1 MSCQLH
7 HFQNVGDL
15 AGNIVHG
22 AAFQFLIDFAPER
35 QIVGHPAVRREESTV
50 GKDDFP
56 AVQKFI
62 TEQRFM
68 RSTPSDSCFFTASN
82 SSAASWPSASS
93 AAS

>member
-1 MSCQLH
+1 MDFVSLRRKVFYMSRQLH

-35 QIVGHPAVRREESTV
+35 QIVGHPAVRRKEGTI

-62 TEQRFM
+62 TEQRLITI
-68 RSTPSDSCFFTASN
+68 RAVKPDRRV
-82 SSAASWPSASS
+82 
-93 AAS
+93 

>member
-1 MSCQLH
+1 MDSICLWYKVPYMSRQLH

-22 AAFQFLIDFAPER
+22 AAFQFLIDFAPKR
-35 QIVGHPAVRREESTV
+35 QIIGHPAVRRKKSTV

-62 TEQRFM
+62 TEQRLIDICAVKPDG
-68 RSTPSDSCFFTASN
+68 RV
-82 SSAASWPSASS
+82 
-93 AAS
+93 

>member
-1 MSCQLH
+1 ML
-7 HFQNVGDL
+7 VILRGDV
-15 AGNIVHG
+15 VHG

-62 TEQRFM
+62 TEQCLVNIRAVK
-68 RSTPSDSCFFTASN
+68 PDGCV
-82 SSAASWPSASS
+82 
-93 AAS
+93 